1 MAYFNRYQPTVNY
14 SKCKLFFGKM
24 GIQTEI
30 KGLSEAEVA
39 ESRIKNGTNSLDHQH
54 KNNFWTSVIEI
65 GKEPMFLLLVT
76 ATSIYFITGEHSNGL
91 FMSIAILL
99 IASIS
104 LYQESKSKNAIQAL
118 EKLTQ
123 PKSKVIREGVLIEIA
138 SEEIVLG
145 DCIQIEE
152 GTFVPADGRIIQSND
167 FSVNESILT
176 GESFSVAKNEKSE
189 NKEVYQGTIVAS
201 GLAIC
206 EVTAIG
212 NQTQLGKIG
221 KSLSSIEEEK
231 TPLQKQIENF
241 AKRMSII
248 GLVVFGIVW
257 GINYYH
263 SRVILDSLIKA
274 LTIAMS
280 IIPEEI
286 PVAFTTF
293 MALGAWRLMKMGIIV
308 KHTKTVE
315 TLGSATVICTDKTG
329 TITENKMS
337 LAQWYTL
344 SSNQISGI
352 NSKITPEENELL
364 TLAMWASE
372 PIPFD
377 AMEIAL
383 HDAYANLDLEDERT
397 DFKLTHEYPLGG
409 KPPMMTHIFENKKGI
424 RVIAAKGAPEAIISC
439 SNVSNKENEQI
450 QQAFTTMTQEGFR
463 VLAVA
468 EAKFYGDDYPEKQQ
482 DFSFQFK
489 GLVAFY
495 DPPKSNIKA
504 VFETFYK
511 AGIDIKI
518 ITGDTAET
526 STTIAKQV
534 GFKNHNNA
542 LSGDQLMTIDKTEL
556 QSKVMDTHLFTR
568 MFPEAKLKIIKA
580 LKENNQIVAMTG
592 DGVNDGPALKSAHIG
607 IAMGKRG
614 TEIAK
619 QAANLILIDDDFTKM
634 TEAIAM
640 GRKIYINLKKAIQYI
655 ISIHIPLILIVFI
668 PLALGWIYP
677 NIFSPV
683 HIIFLEII
691 MGPTCSIIYEN
702 EPMERNLME
711 LKPRPLSNTFFKF
724 KEIVLSI
731 IQGVAITLGL
741 LFVYQNSV
749 TNGGS
754 EDTTRT
760 LVFLTLISS
769 NIFLTLANRS
779 FYYSVFTTM
788 KYKNSL
794 VTLIIGTTIF
804 ATSLLVFIPTL
815 AHFFKFELV
824 SMTQFCYSV
833 VVGGIAVFWIEIYKL
848 IRRIK
853 K

>member
-14 SKCKLFFGKM
+14 SKCNLFFGKM

-65 GKEPMFLLLVT
+65 CKEPMFLLLAT
-76 ATSIYFITGEHSNGL
+76 ATSIYFITGEYSNGI

-206 EVTAIG
+206 VVTAIG

-439 SNVSNKENEQI
+439 SNVSNTEIEQI

-542 LSGDQLMTIDKTEL
+542 LSGDQLMTMDKTEL

-634 TEAIAM
+634 TQAIAM

-794 VTLIIGTTIF
+794 VTLIIGTTIL

-848 IRRIK
+848 ILRIK